1 LESLTHEQI
10 AEIDRL
16 LSHKER
22 ELLEL

>member
-16 LSHKER
+16 LAHKER

>member
-1 LESLTHEQI
+1 LESLTHDQI

-22 ELLEL
+22 ELIEL